1 MDGRGLE
8 IPEPASLLDEETVA
22 FAADLIDRSAVAGQA
37 EAALARP
44 TGRRRS
50 LPVRAVLAALLL
62 LAIDDRPLHLTR
74 VTELLF
80 RRLSPA
86 SRALLGITGT
96 APDQRNFLAAYR
108 RVRYC
113 FHLICSTADP
123 SGLPKNRCLTPPEL
137 TAAARQMTP
146 QQATAAR
153 SQLETLINALIEAS
167 ISVLHGSEQAAF
179 GGAVGLDA
187 TAVPLFSR
195 GPSRRTGLCA
205 SDPDGGW
212 YVREG
217 DHRDAEDHK
226 GSRRTRIAWALEATI
241 VTMAR
246 TPGPAPGHPNLALGL
261 ALTRPGDDPGG
272 TGARVLASVTARGHR
287 PGLPGAD
294 RAYSAARP
302 ESFHLPVRALG
313 YSPVMDYRVDQL
325 GIQANSGGA
334 LLVEGTWHCPAMP
347 APLIEA
353 TTDYR
358 TAAITKDLYT
368 TRIAARAPYRLKPKD
383 GPDHDGYQRLSCP
396 ATGHHPRLICPLRES
411 SLTPRDGRAKVL
423 DAPAD
428 PPQVCRQSA
437 ITIAPDTGARHRQ
450 DLPFASPAWHDHYAT
465 LRNTIEGLNG
475 YLKDPAREALAQPAR
490 RRVRGIAAR
499 ALFTAL
505 LLMAANLRKIRV
517 WRTRTPQQQT
527 AAAAQR
533 ARRRRTSLRDHQPD
547 G

>member
-195 GPSRRTGLCA
+195 GPSRRTRSACSQCSERWRSRACSSGLFTILI
-205 SDPDGGW
+205 
-212 YVREG
+212 R
-217 DHRDAEDHK
+217 RRIT
-226 GSRRTRIAWALEATI
+226 SRRSISSPCA
-241 VTMAR
+241 
-246 TPGPAPGHPNLALGL
+246 
-261 ALTRPGDDPGG
+261 
-272 TGARVLASVTARGHR
+272 AS
-287 PGLPGAD
+287 
-294 RAYSAARP
+294 
-302 ESFHLPVRALG
+302 
-313 YSPVMDYRVDQL
+313 
-325 GIQANSGGA
+325 
-334 LLVEGTWHCPAMP
+334 
-347 APLIEA
+347 
-353 TTDYR
+353 
-358 TAAITKDLYT
+358 
-368 TRIAARAPYRLKPKD
+368 
-383 GPDHDGYQRLSCP
+383 SC
-396 ATGHHPRLICPLRES
+396 
-411 SLTPRDGRAKVL
+411 
-423 DAPAD
+423 
-428 PPQVCRQSA
+428 
-437 ITIAPDTGARHRQ
+437 
-450 DLPFASPAWHDHYAT
+450 
-465 LRNTIEGLNG
+465 
-475 YLKDPAREALAQPAR
+475 
-490 RRVRGIAAR
+490 
-499 ALFTAL
+499 
-505 LLMAANLRKIRV
+505 
-517 WRTRTPQQQT
+517 RTRT
-527 AAAAQR
+527 A
-533 ARRRRTSLRDHQPD
+533 
-547 G
+547 